1 MKVFDKIRTILIL
14 ITMATLALIIYGGGS
29 IIEFFKLKPYNK
41 YFEKI
46 QSKNELHSTGK
57 KGRPLG

>member
-1 MKVFDKIRTILIL
+1 MV
-14 ITMATLALIIYGGGS
+14 TLAFIFYGGGT
-29 IIEFFKLKPYNK
+29 IISFFKLKPYNK

-57 KGRPLG
+57 KSRPLG